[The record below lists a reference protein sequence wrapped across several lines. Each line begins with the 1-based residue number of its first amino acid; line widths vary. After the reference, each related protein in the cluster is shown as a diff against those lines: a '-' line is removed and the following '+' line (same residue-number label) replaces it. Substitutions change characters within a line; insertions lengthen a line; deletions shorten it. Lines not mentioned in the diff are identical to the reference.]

1 MVWQNLDLGTIFGP
15 PELFDLLMKLLLI
28 DGHYYAYRSFF
39 AIRDLKN
46 SRGEPVSAIYG
57 FVKAVRKMVRDLSPD
72 YGAVVWD
79 RGIPL
84 RRAALQPA
92 YKQQRAE
99 MPENMRSQL
108 VFLQNLLPLLGFTGL
123 SLPET
128 EADDLIASYA
138 VAATA
143 EGHEVFVATRDKDL
157 FQLVNDRVK
166 IYSTIKADFSSPKD
180 TFALLGVE
188 AVAKKWG
195 IPPWQ
200 IAEMLALTGDQAD
213 NIPGVFGLGVKGAV
227 ALLANYGPL
236 DAILANPNAIEND
249 RLRDKVQTAL
259 EQIEQNREMIRLD
272 LDLPLPTPI
281 DELKILP
288 RWQELIAELEKCDLK
303 SLIAEVRAEEAGV
316 NSRVVEST
324 QGELF

>member
-1 MVWQNLDLGTIFGP
+1 M
-15 PELFDLLMKLLLI
+15 
-28 DGHYYAYRSFF
+28 
-39 AIRDLKN
+39 
-46 SRGEPVSAIYG
+46 
-57 FVKAVRKMVRDLSPD
+57 
-72 YGAVVWD
+72 
-79 RGIPL
+79 
-84 RRAALQPA
+84 
-92 YKQQRAE
+92 
-99 MPENMRSQL
+99 
-108 VFLQNLLPLLGFTGL
+108 
-123 SLPET
+123 
-128 EADDLIASYA
+128 
-138 VAATA
+138 
-143 EGHEVFVATRDKDL
+143 ATRDKDL

-316 NSRVVEST
+316 NSRVVVEST